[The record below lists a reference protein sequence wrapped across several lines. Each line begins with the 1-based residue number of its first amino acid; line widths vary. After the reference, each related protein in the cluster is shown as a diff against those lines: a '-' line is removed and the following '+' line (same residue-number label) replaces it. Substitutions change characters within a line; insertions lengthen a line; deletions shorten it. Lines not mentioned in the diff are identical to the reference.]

1 MPRQSC
7 LIGFALPSGKNCP
20 VTVLATWPVGWP
32 VSRLI
37 NYLNGTHP
45 DMSPTTTFSLA
56 PPEIAPPNPLNNRAL
71 NAPTQR
77 DTPPS
82 NASFGQLFE
91 RVSAVNNRQKIAAPT
106 PHAEGEAKDTEPNPD
121 GLLAAETTPAVTA
134 EGGDGEKSGPPEALM
149 ALVDPMAM
157 SAAAWLVGAGAPQLA
172 GDLQAVPLA
181 GGMQII
187 APTQGPD
194 SISVLAFAQAQGMS
208 PQALK
213 LLLGDKAGL
222 QTPSGPQ
229 TTAQLLG
236 QIMDARALVAPT
248 AGSTT
253 TPANAPTTQPIVP
266 PMAQPMAQPMAPPM
280 APSITQAG
288 MDTAVL
294 MAQTLVITGVTD
306 EEVQQLLTDGKVGSL
321 EGQGLDRAALAV
333 PRSANPMG
341 IALSQDPTASTASHR
356 SAIYEAIAQR
366 VVDALGAR
374 IQGQIA
380 KGQWT
385 MQLTLRPASLGSID
399 VDLRMHNGELEARFV
414 SANPLTRDLLQDNA
428 QRLKD
433 QLSQAGTDIARVT
446 VDGGSSQQGHGKSTP
461 QRGEAPAQP
470 TGQAVNSGDVSAQ
483 AGTVRENS
491 RDDGTLN
498 ILV

>member
-1 MPRQSC
+1 
-7 LIGFALPSGKNCP
+7 LIGFALLSGKNCP
-20 VTVLATWPVGWP
+20 VTVLARWLVGWP

-253 TPANAPTTQPIVP
+253 TPANAPTTQL
-266 PMAQPMAQPMAPPM
+266 MAPPI
-280 APSITQAG
+280 APSITQVG

-470 TGQAVNSGDVSAQ
+470 RGQAVNSGDVSAQ

>member
-7 LIGFALPSGKNCP
+7 LIGFALLSGKNCP

-266 PMAQPMAQPMAPPM
+266 PMAQPMA
-280 APSITQAG
+280 PSITQAG

>member
-106 PHAEGEAKDTEPNPD
+106 PHAEGEAKDTDPD
-121 GLLAAETTPAVTA
+121 RLPDTETTPAVTA

-213 LLLGDKAGL
+213 LLLGDKAGM

-253 TPANAPTTQPIVP
+253 TPANAPTTQPIAP
-266 PMAQPMAQPMAPPM
+266 PIAPLMAQPM

>member
-7 LIGFALPSGKNCP
+7 LIGFALLSGKNCP

-213 LLLGDKAGL
+213 LLLGDKAGM

-253 TPANAPTTQPIVP
+253 TPANAPTTQPIAQL
-266 PMAQPMAQPMAPPM
+266 MAQPM

>member
-253 TPANAPTTQPIVP
+253 TPANAPTTQL
-266 PMAQPMAQPMAPPM
+266 MAQPM

>member
-7 LIGFALPSGKNCP
+7 LIGFALLSGKNCP

-253 TPANAPTTQPIVP
+253 TPANAPTTQPIAQL
-266 PMAQPMAQPMAPPM
+266 MAQPM

>member
-7 LIGFALPSGKNCP
+7 LIGFALLSGKNCP
-20 VTVLATWPVGWP
+20 VTVLARWLVGWP

-253 TPANAPTTQPIVP
+253 TPANAPTTQL
-266 PMAQPMAQPMAPPM
+266 MAPPMAQPMAPPI
-280 APSITQAG
+280 APSITQVG

-470 TGQAVNSGDVSAQ
+470 RGQAVNSGDVSAQ

>member
-1 MPRQSC
+1 VPRQSC
-7 LIGFALPSGKNCP
+7 LIGFALLSGKNCP
-20 VTVLATWPVGWP
+20 VTVLARWLVGWP

-213 LLLGDKAGL
+213 LLLGDKAGM

-253 TPANAPTTQPIVP
+253 TPANAPTTQL
-266 PMAQPMAQPMAPPM
+266 MAPPMAQPMAPPI
-280 APSITQAG
+280 APSITQVG

-470 TGQAVNSGDVSAQ
+470 RGQAVNSGDVSAQ

>member
-1 MPRQSC
+1 
-7 LIGFALPSGKNCP
+7 
-20 VTVLATWPVGWP
+20 
-32 VSRLI
+32 
-37 NYLNGTHP
+37 
-45 DMSPTTTFSLA
+45 
-56 PPEIAPPNPLNNRAL
+56 
-71 NAPTQR
+71 
-77 DTPPS
+77 
-82 NASFGQLFE
+82 
-91 RVSAVNNRQKIAAPT
+91 
-106 PHAEGEAKDTEPNPD
+106 
-121 GLLAAETTPAVTA
+121 
-134 EGGDGEKSGPPEALM
+134 M
-149 ALVDPMAM
+149 ALVDPMAI

-253 TPANAPTTQPIVP
+253 TPANAPTTQLMAP
-266 PMAQPMAQPMAPPM
+266 PMAQPMAQPMAPPI
-280 APSITQAG
+280 APSITQVG

>member
-1 MPRQSC
+1 M
-7 LIGFALPSGKNCP
+7 GGK
-20 VTVLATWPVGWP
+20 V
-32 VSRLI
+32 
-37 NYLNGTHP
+37 
-45 DMSPTTTFSLA
+45 
-56 PPEIAPPNPLNNRAL
+56 
-71 NAPTQR
+71 R
-77 DTPPS
+77 D
-82 NASFGQLFE
+82 GG
-91 RVSAVNNRQKIAAPT
+91 RAPT
-106 PHAEGEAKDTEPNPD
+106 PNVKTLVVRGQLNAGLSFGVIHTAFQVDPIGFQNCGFWQEVGPCVTSHFGGLADDVELAVRLNFTDQNRFGQVVVRQHDSGSACEVRE
-121 GLLAAETTPAVTA
+121 LLARKRVDDGVNIGGARFGDSVYPHVKADIVRFHRVVRHARIVT
-134 EGGDGEKSGPPEALM
+134 DK
-149 ALVDPMAM
+149 
-157 SAAAWLVGAGAPQLA
+157 
-172 GDLQAVPLA
+172 AVPC
-181 GGMQII
+181 INE
-187 APTQGPD
+187 
-194 SISVLAFAQAQGMS
+194 SSVFSGIR
-208 PQALK
+208 
-213 LLLGDKAGL
+213 GHEVV
-222 QTPSGPQ
+222 PSRQ
-229 TTAQLLG
+229 
-236 QIMDARALVAPT
+236 
-248 AGSTT
+248 
-253 TPANAPTTQPIVP
+253 
-266 PMAQPMAQPMAPPM
+266 
-280 APSITQAG
+280 
-288 MDTAVL
+288 
-294 MAQTLVITGVTD
+294 VTD

-433 QLSQAGTDIARVT
+433 HLSQAGTDIARVT
-446 VDGGSSQQGHGKSTP
+446 VDGDSSQQGHGKSTP
-461 QRGEAPAQP
+461 QRGDGPVQP
-470 TGQAVNSGDVSAQ
+470 RGQAVNSGDVSAQ

>member
-1 MPRQSC
+1 
-7 LIGFALPSGKNCP
+7 
-20 VTVLATWPVGWP
+20 
-32 VSRLI
+32 
-37 NYLNGTHP
+37 
-45 DMSPTTTFSLA
+45 
-56 PPEIAPPNPLNNRAL
+56 
-71 NAPTQR
+71 
-77 DTPPS
+77 
-82 NASFGQLFE
+82 
-91 RVSAVNNRQKIAAPT
+91 
-106 PHAEGEAKDTEPNPD
+106 
-121 GLLAAETTPAVTA
+121 
-134 EGGDGEKSGPPEALM
+134 
-149 ALVDPMAM
+149 
-157 SAAAWLVGAGAPQLA
+157 
-172 GDLQAVPLA
+172 
-181 GGMQII
+181 
-187 APTQGPD
+187 
-194 SISVLAFAQAQGMS
+194 
-208 PQALK
+208 
-213 LLLGDKAGL
+213 
-222 QTPSGPQ
+222 
-229 TTAQLLG
+229 
-236 QIMDARALVAPT
+236 
-248 AGSTT
+248 
-253 TPANAPTTQPIVP
+253 
-266 PMAQPMAQPMAPPM
+266 MAQPMAQPMAQTM

-470 TGQAVNSGDVSAQ
+470 RGQAVNSGDVSAQ

>member
-213 LLLGDKAGL
+213 LLLGDKAGM

-253 TPANAPTTQPIVP
+253 TPANAPTTQPIAQL
-266 PMAQPMAQPMAPPM
+266 MAQPM

>member
-253 TPANAPTTQPIVP
+253 TPANAPTTQL
-266 PMAQPMAQPMAPPM
+266 MAQPMAQPM

>member
-106 PHAEGEAKDTEPNPD
+106 PHAEGEVKDTDPDRLPNT
-121 GLLAAETTPAVTA
+121 ETTPAVNA
-134 EGGDGEKSGPPEALM
+134 EGGDGEKSGAPEALM

-253 TPANAPTTQPIVP
+253 TPANAPTT
-266 PMAQPMAQPMAPPM
+266 PPM

-294 MAQTLVITGVTD
+294 MAQSLVITGVTD

>member
-1 MPRQSC
+1 

-45 DMSPTTTFSLA
+45 DMSPTTTFNLA

-213 LLLGDKAGL
+213 LLLGDKAGM

-253 TPANAPTTQPIVP
+253 TPANAPTTQL
-266 PMAQPMAQPMAPPM
+266 MAQPM

>member
-149 ALVDPMAM
+149 ALADPMAM

-213 LLLGDKAGL
+213 LLLGDKAGM

-253 TPANAPTTQPIVP
+253 TPANAPTTQPIAQL
-266 PMAQPMAQPMAPPM
+266 MAQPM

>member
-1 MPRQSC
+1 
-7 LIGFALPSGKNCP
+7 LIGFALLSGKNCP

-77 DTPPS
+77 DAPPS

-91 RVSAVNNRQKIAAPT
+91 RVSAVNNRQKIAAPP

-213 LLLGDKAGL
+213 FLLGDKAGL

-253 TPANAPTTQPIVP
+253 TPANAPTTQPIAQP
-266 PMAQPMAQPMAPPM
+266 IAQLMAQPMAQPMAP
-280 APSITQAG
+280 SITQVG

-470 TGQAVNSGDVSAQ
+470 RGQAVNSGDVSAQ

>member
-20 VTVLATWPVGWP
+20 VTVLARWLVGWP

-253 TPANAPTTQPIVP
+253 TPANAPTTQL
-266 PMAQPMAQPMAPPM
+266 MAPPMAQPMAPPI
-280 APSITQAG
+280 APSITQVG

-470 TGQAVNSGDVSAQ
+470 RGQAVNSGDVSAQ

>member
-134 EGGDGEKSGPPEALM
+134 EGGDGEKSGAPEALM

-253 TPANAPTTQPIVP
+253 TPANAPTTQPIAQL
-266 PMAQPMAQPMAPPM
+266 MAQPIAQPM

-288 MDTAVL
+288 IDTAVL

-461 QRGEAPAQP
+461 QRGDGPVQP
-470 TGQAVNSGDVSAQ
+470 RGQAVNSGDVSAQ

>member
-213 LLLGDKAGL
+213 LLLGDKAGM

-253 TPANAPTTQPIVP
+253 TPANAPTTQPIAQL
-266 PMAQPMAQPMAPPM
+266 MAQPM

-470 TGQAVNSGDVSAQ
+470 RGQAVNSGDVSAQ

>member
-1 MPRQSC
+1 
-7 LIGFALPSGKNCP
+7 LIGFALLSGKNCP
-20 VTVLATWPVGWP
+20 VTVLARWLVGWP

-213 LLLGDKAGL
+213 LLLGDKAGM

-253 TPANAPTTQPIVP
+253 TPANAPTTQPIAQL
-266 PMAQPMAQPMAPPM
+266 MAQPM

>member
-7 LIGFALPSGKNCP
+7 LIGFALLSGKNCP

-149 ALVDPMAM
+149 ALADPMAM

-213 LLLGDKAGL
+213 LLLGDKAGM

-253 TPANAPTTQPIVP
+253 TPANAPTTPPIAQL
-266 PMAQPMAQPMAPPM
+266 MAQPM

>member
-1 MPRQSC
+1 
-7 LIGFALPSGKNCP
+7 LIGFALLSGKNCP
-20 VTVLATWPVGWP
+20 VTVLARWLVGWP

-253 TPANAPTTQPIVP
+253 TPANAPTTQPIAQL
-266 PMAQPMAQPMAPPM
+266 MAQPMAQPM

-294 MAQTLVITGVTD
+294 MAQTLVIAGVTD

-470 TGQAVNSGDVSAQ
+470 RGQAVNSGDVSAQ

>member
-7 LIGFALPSGKNCP
+7 LIGFALLSGKNCP
-20 VTVLATWPVGWP
+20 VTVLARWLVGWP

-213 LLLGDKAGL
+213 LLLGDKAGM

-253 TPANAPTTQPIVP
+253 TPANAPTTQL
-266 PMAQPMAQPMAPPM
+266 MAPPMAQPMAPPI
-280 APSITQAG
+280 APSITQVG

>member
-7 LIGFALPSGKNCP
+7 LIGFALLSGKNCP
-20 VTVLATWPVGWP
+20 VTVLATWLVGWP

-45 DMSPTTTFSLA
+45 DMSPTTTFNLA

-253 TPANAPTTQPIVP
+253 TAANAPTTQPIAP
-266 PMAQPMAQPMAPPM
+266 PIAQLMAQPM

-470 TGQAVNSGDVSAQ
+470 RGQAVNSGDVSAQ

>member
-20 VTVLATWPVGWP
+20 VTVLATWLVGWP

-134 EGGDGEKSGPPEALM
+134 EGGDGEKSGAPEALM

-253 TPANAPTTQPIVP
+253 TPANAPTTQPIAQL
-266 PMAQPMAQPMAPPM
+266 MAQPM

-470 TGQAVNSGDVSAQ
+470 RGQAVNSGDVSAQ

>member
-7 LIGFALPSGKNCP
+7 LIGFALLSGKNCP
-20 VTVLATWPVGWP
+20 VTVLARWLVGWP

-253 TPANAPTTQPIVP
+253 TPANAPTTQPIAQL
-266 PMAQPMAQPMAPPM
+266 MAQPMAQPM

-470 TGQAVNSGDVSAQ
+470 RGQAVNSGDVSAQ

>member
-1 MPRQSC
+1 

-213 LLLGDKAGL
+213 LLLGDKAGM

-253 TPANAPTTQPIVP
+253 TPANAPTTQPIAQL
-266 PMAQPMAQPMAPPM
+266 MAQPM

>member
-253 TPANAPTTQPIVP
+253 TPANAPTTQPIAQL
-266 PMAQPMAQPMAPPM
+266 MAQPM

>member
-20 VTVLATWPVGWP
+20 VTVLARWLVGWP

-253 TPANAPTTQPIVP
+253 TPANAPTTQPIAP
-266 PMAQPMAQPMAPPM
+266 PIAQLMAQPM
-280 APSITQAG
+280 APSITQVG

-470 TGQAVNSGDVSAQ
+470 RGQAVNSGDVSAQ

>member
-1 MPRQSC
+1 MPRQPC
-7 LIGFALPSGKNCP
+7 LIGFALLSGKNCP

-253 TPANAPTTQPIVP
+253 TPANAPTTQPIAQL
-266 PMAQPMAQPMAPPM
+266 MAQPMASQWPP
-280 APSITQAG
+280 
-288 MDTAVL
+288 
-294 MAQTLVITGVTD
+294 
-306 EEVQQLLTDGKVGSL
+306 
-321 EGQGLDRAALAV
+321 R
-333 PRSANPMG
+333 
-341 IALSQDPTASTASHR
+341 
-356 SAIYEAIAQR
+356 
-366 VVDALGAR
+366 
-374 IQGQIA
+374 
-380 KGQWT
+380 
-385 MQLTLRPASLGSID
+385 
-399 VDLRMHNGELEARFV
+399 
-414 SANPLTRDLLQDNA
+414 
-428 QRLKD
+428 
-433 QLSQAGTDIARVT
+433 
-446 VDGGSSQQGHGKSTP
+446 
-461 QRGEAPAQP
+461 
-470 TGQAVNSGDVSAQ
+470 
-483 AGTVRENS
+483 
-491 RDDGTLN
+491 
-498 ILV
+498 